1 MLGLPSP
8 LHFHQAGHSNN
19 RLAEY
24 FASTFRARCN
34 ELVQA
39 RATAL
44 RFVAGPELF
53 LEVALK
59 LNEILGSGMVHP
71 QVLANGGIDPE
82 RYTGFAFGLGIER
95 VAQLAYDVPDGRLF
109 YENDVRFLRPR

>member
-1 MLGLPSP
+1 MIMGILRSAAKLCFFSVERKFFYGEHGHQMLGLPSP

-59 LNEILGSGMVHP
+59 LNEILG
-71 QVLANGGIDPE
+71 
-82 RYTGFAFGLGIER
+82 
-95 VAQLAYDVPDGRLF
+95 
-109 YENDVRFLRPR
+109 